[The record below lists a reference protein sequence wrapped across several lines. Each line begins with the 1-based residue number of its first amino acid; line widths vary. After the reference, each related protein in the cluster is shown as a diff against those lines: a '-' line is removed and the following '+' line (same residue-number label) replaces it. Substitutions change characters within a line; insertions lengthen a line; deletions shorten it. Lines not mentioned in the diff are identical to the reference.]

1 MAALEPDH
9 VPVARPARSDSA
21 RYGVA
26 VRASNL
32 RAWVTARLVSS
43 VPLIPP
49 GKPR

>member
-1 MAALEPDH
+1 MPA
-9 VPVARPARSDSA
+9 VPGSRESA

-26 VRASNL
+26 VRALNL

-43 VPLIPP
+43 VPLIPA